1 MENAE
6 VLGDQKEIINDK
18 LYQGFL
24 NDTIDIKA
32 LCCSLGRQRLDDSIM
47 QIELWLLLNL
57 NKFSY
62 LLCL

>member
-47 QIELWLLLNL
+47 QIEL
-57 NKFSY
+57 
-62 LLCL
+62 